1 MTYSSMLTGFLGR
14 FSFLVAAC
22 DSFFVSV
29 RNEPRILFQ
38 KSVIFVWNGRATYL
52 KGFRILGGFFIL
64 SNQSSKPMTHRL

>member
-29 RNEPRILFQ
+29 RDEPRILFQ

-52 KGFRILGGFFIL
+52 EGLRILATAL
-64 SNQSSKPMTHRL
+64 SDQLKALSL

>member
-1 MTYSSMLTGFLGR
+1 MSYSSMLTGFLDR
-14 FSFLVAAC
+14 FLVAAC

-52 KGFRILGGFFIL
+52 QGFRILGGFFI
-64 SNQSSKPMTHRL
+64 